1 MYLQPQHKIFRSDD
15 TSAWEPVVSQI
26 SSQVTQMN
34 AEIQTLKTVNQQQDE
49 KFVQVLVLVC
59 LTGCAAKKPAKNE
72 QDPILQRLEELE
84 RRVSEQDKDLKRQK
98 DLEKRVNEQDRK
110 LLEQDAKLILLDTK
124 LQRQEE
130 EIQSQKQTILKLDS
144 ELQQLKTK
152 GQTQDI
158 KLQRQEQE
166 IQDRKETILNL
177 DSELQQLK
185 TKQHA
190 SDGPGFTGQHVP
202 DKEIQKRSDDTS
214 AWEPVV
220 SQMSSQMTQMNAE
233 IQVLKTVN
241 QQQDQRISQSIGT
254 IGGSWY
260 NDAGAASNYLCLPPD
275 PVFGG
280 HSTSVLAFLVGCIAK
295 KQESEQD
302 PILQRRLDALEKR
315 VSEQEKD
322 LKRQEEL
329 EKRVLEQDVKLQE
342 LNVFKKLLLEK
353 DAKLLEQGS
362 KLTELEDRV
371 FQQDIKLQRQ
381 EQEIQDQKEAIL
393 KLGSK
398 LQQLKTK
405 QHTDD
410 GPEDESTE
418 DYPAKDEGKQKRS
431 DDTSAWEP
439 VVSQMSSQMTQ
450 MNAEIQVLKTV
461 NQQQDQTTQN
471 AVNKLSQ
478 AIVFGGHSTSG
489 ALSHLYG
496 SEYET
501 ISPREPTMN
510 LVPRSDDT
518 SAWEPVVSQI
528 SSQMTQMN
536 AEIQVLKKVN
546 QQQDQTTQ
554 NAVNKLNQ
562 AIVPLLVLAFLVGCI
577 AKKPAR
583 NEQDPILQRLE
594 ELERRVSEQDKHLK
608 RQAELEKRV
617 LEQDAKLQEFDKRLL
632 DKDAKLLEQDAKLQ
646 RLSELEGRVQRQ
658 EQEIQD
664 QKETILKLDSELQQL
679 KTKQRTDDGPEEES
693 TGEYPTKDE
702 EKRSDDT
709 SAWEP
714 VVSQI
719 SSQMTQLNA
728 EIQVLKTATQSIEY
742 SGYLMAGA
750 ASHTAASEY
759 ICVDSAME
767 YVEEQ
772 ETKIQQLEQ
781 EIRDQKEVEKRVTEQ
796 EAKIQQLKQ
805 EIRDQ
810 KGIENRVTEQEM
822 KIKQQERES
831 REQKD
836 AILLLEN
843 QLQRMRTEKQK
854 RSDDTSAW
862 EPVVSQMSSQM
873 TQMNAEIQVLKT
885 VNQQQDQTTQNA
897 VNKLNQA
904 IGTSYVRW
912 GHGACPNSS
921 EIFYSVFDGH
931 SGAHASSHLYGS
943 EYETGESTQDLLPKC
958 AVCRTPR
965 SASVMRKAL
974 KVKPDFI

>member
-1 MYLQPQHKIFRSDD
+1 MALR
-15 TSAWEPVVSQI
+15 
-26 SSQVTQMN
+26 M
-34 AEIQTLKTVNQQQDE
+34 
-49 KFVQVLVLVC
+49 
-59 LTGCAAKKPAKNE
+59 
-72 QDPILQRLEELE
+72 
-84 RRVSEQDKDLKRQK
+84 RVS
-98 DLEKRVNEQDRK
+98 
-110 LLEQDAKLILLDTK
+110 
-124 LQRQEE
+124 
-130 EIQSQKQTILKLDS
+130 
-144 ELQQLKTK
+144 
-152 GQTQDI
+152 
-158 KLQRQEQE
+158 
-166 IQDRKETILNL
+166 
-177 DSELQQLK
+177 
-185 TKQHA
+185 
-190 SDGPGFTGQHVP
+190 
-202 DKEIQKRSDDTS
+202 
-214 AWEPVV
+214 
-220 SQMSSQMTQMNAE
+220 
-233 IQVLKTVN
+233 
-241 QQQDQRISQSIGT
+241 
-254 IGGSWY
+254 
-260 NDAGAASNYLCLPPD
+260 
-275 PVFGG
+275 
-280 HSTSVLAFLVGCIAK
+280 
-295 KQESEQD
+295 
-302 PILQRRLDALEKR
+302 
-315 VSEQEKD
+315 
-322 LKRQEEL
+322 
-329 EKRVLEQDVKLQE
+329 
-342 LNVFKKLLLEK
+342 
-353 DAKLLEQGS
+353 
-362 KLTELEDRV
+362 
-371 FQQDIKLQRQ
+371 
-381 EQEIQDQKEAIL
+381 
-393 KLGSK
+393 
-398 LQQLKTK
+398 
-405 QHTDD
+405 
-410 GPEDESTE
+410 
-418 DYPAKDEGKQKRS
+418 
-431 DDTSAWEP
+431 
-439 VVSQMSSQMTQ
+439 
-450 MNAEIQVLKTV
+450 
-461 NQQQDQTTQN
+461 
-471 AVNKLSQ
+471 
-478 AIVFGGHSTSG
+478 
-489 ALSHLYG
+489 
-496 SEYET
+496 
-501 ISPREPTMN
+501 
-510 LVPRSDDT
+510 
-518 SAWEPVVSQI
+518 
-528 SSQMTQMN
+528 
-536 AEIQVLKKVN
+536 
-546 QQQDQTTQ
+546 
-554 NAVNKLNQ
+554 
-562 AIVPLLVLAFLVGCI
+562 VPLLVLAFLVGCI

-728 EIQVLKTATQSIEY
+728 EIQVLKTATQSIGTSYVQWGHDSCPNSSEIVY
-742 SGYLMAGA
+742 SALVLSECWDKPRLKRLDGPSEREIAGGKQPTTVEVSSFSIRLKVAGLSVLAMAVSKWVLVLTLIALTFSTTYSTKVLEPSQRESNEARLLPTDDLTWNRLESLEKQMKGYALREKARDRKIEEQDKRIRELKMFEERV
-750 ASHTAASEY
+750 T
-759 ICVDSAME
+759 
-767 YVEEQ
+767 EQ

-921 EIFYSVFDGH
+921 EIFYSVLHH
-931 SGAHASSHLYGS
+931 SLKMIVSRGLEHVGIPGNHVYPGSSDQRQFSLRARLWKQQRGSSQFHPPERLITPAARACLRGLGDIPKASQSPSG
-943 EYETGESTQDLLPKC
+943 
-958 AVCRTPR
+958 
-965 SASVMRKAL
+965 
-974 KVKPDFI
+974 